1 MNALLAGLS
10 FFSAVFL
17 SGAIFYK
24 IFVSHRIHSKPSL
37 LLCSS
42 FVFSLIFNFAFVY
55 LAVFLSIYSQKILLL
70 KLILEILIFTFLFR
84 RDFFSKIQLN
94 NNISGGN
101 AIIFSIA
108 LISSLIV
115 LNLILNSIFKYSIF
129 YTWDAVVS
137 WNRWA
142 TEWANG
148 KFILNDGGYPQIY
161 PILLSMGY
169 VLSSKISSYQSI
181 GISIYFYFMF
191 VAITFSTFA
200 LFNKDSIK
208 ESSLGVSIA
217 LLTYFIFN
225 ILIDEFYIGYVDM
238 PVSMMILI
246 SSICLLKIES
256 IDNRFYIFLGALS
269 AGVASEIKQAGL
281 FWCVFYILGLFH
293 YRYYHPSKVSKKDI
307 FYSLLIII
315 LLVSPWLAIGL
326 YKKFI
331 LHTNITNVSVVMGDI
346 HEGRGYFER
355 LFLAIKNYKNIFIL
369 FLFSIP
375 SLFSN
380 RFRFFALSAL
390 IYYFLWAF
398 TLSYDIRN
406 LQGGLPT
413 LIISLSALIVYF
425 PRKPIFNIFLF
436 FYHRLPLVSL
446 SLCFIVL
453 IVLFINS
460 EKIPSKEYKQKILLG
475 GKEASRLVADAFD
488 NYGAKMLVTD
498 NQPIAYSPL
507 FEKYYYPYGFNSVS
521 EREFEEFAK
530 EFKNKNGSFYI
541 LLPTKE
547 YKRYENISH
556 KKLGESDYYTLMEY

>member
-24 IFVSHRIHSKPSL
+24 IFVSHRIHSTPTIL
-37 LLCSS
+37 LASS
-42 FVFSLIFNFAFVY
+42 FVFSLIFNFVFVY
-55 LAVFLSIYSQKILLL
+55 LVVFLSLYTQKILLL
-70 KLILEILIFTFLFR
+70 KLILEICIFVFLYR
-84 RDFFSKIQLN
+84 HDFFNQIQF
-94 NNISGGN
+94 NNIRGGS
-101 AIIFSIA
+101 AIIFSIG
-108 LISSLIV
+108 LFCSLIV

-191 VAITFSTFA
+191 VAITFAAFI

-208 ESSLGVSIA
+208 ESSLGLCIA

-246 SSICLLKIES
+246 SAICLLKIES

-293 YRYYHPSKVSKKDI
+293 YRYYYPSKVSRKDI
-307 FYSLLIII
+307 LYSLLIII
-315 LLVSPWLAIGL
+315 FLIAPWLIIGL

-355 LFLAIKNYKNIFIL
+355 LSLAIKNYKNIFVL

-390 IYYFLWAF
+390 IYYFFWAF

-406 LQGGLPT
+406 LQGGLPP
-413 LIISLSALIVYF
+413 LIISLSALIIYF
-425 PRKPIFNIFLF
+425 PRKPLESVFLF
-436 FYHRLPLVSL
+436 FYRRLPIASL
-446 SLCFIVL
+446 SLCLVVL
-453 IVLFINS
+453 TVLFINS

-530 EFKNKNGSFYI
+530 EFKNKNGSFYV
-541 LLPTKE
+541 LLPTKN
-547 YKRYENISH
+547 YATYMNLPH